1 MKKIAISSLIGGI
14 LLATGAQAEFTGNVA
29 LSSDYMFRGV
39 SQTDN
44 TPAISGGFDYSH
56 ESGFYAGV
64 WASNVDSGF
73 FDEANVEIDTYLGY
87 AGGSDNFSYDVGF
100 LRYNYPGTG
109 TNDNNTNE
117 VYGSV
122 GYDFGVVAVS
132 AGVAVSNDFFGLDN
146 AEYYSLGA
154 DIPVGDY
161 SIALGYGI
169 QDVDDAQNYD
179 HYSVGISGEVSE
191 LGLGLDLTWHSADS
205 DADIFAGDDNLTD
218 SRVVFTVSKSL

>member
-1 MKKIAISSLIGGI
+1 MNKIAISSLIGGI
-14 LLATGAQAEFTGNVA
+14 LLATGAQAEITGNVA

-39 SQTDN
+39 SQTDS

-64 WASNVDSGF
+64 WASNIDSGF
-73 FDEANVEIDTYLGY
+73 YSEANVEIDTYFGY

-100 LRYNYPGTG
+100 LRYNYPGTSFDD
-109 TNDNNTNE
+109 NDTNE

-122 GYDFGVVAVS
+122 GYDFGVVSVS
-132 AGVAVSNDFFGLDN
+132 AGVAVSSDFYGADN
-146 AEYYSLGA
+146 SEYYSFGA

-169 QDVDDAQNYD
+169 QDVDDYQNYD
-179 HYSVGISGEVSE
+179 HYSVGISGEVAN
-191 LGLGLDLTWHSADS
+191 LGLDLTWYSADS
-205 DADIFAGDDNLTD
+205 DADDYAGDDNLTD
-218 SRVVFTVSKSL
+218 SRLVFTVSKSL

>member
-1 MKKIAISSLIGGI
+1 MNKIAISSLIGGI
-14 LLATGAQAEFTGNVA
+14 LLATGAQAEITGNVA

-64 WASNVDSGF
+64 WASNIDSDF
-73 FDEANVEIDTYLGY
+73 YSEANVEIDTYFGY

-100 LRYNYPGTG
+100 LRYNYPGTSFDD
-109 TNDNNTNE
+109 NDTNE

-122 GYDFGVVAVS
+122 GYDFGAVAVS
-132 AGVAVSNDFFGLDN
+132 AGIAVSSDFYGGDN
-146 AEYYSLGA
+146 SEYYSFGA

-169 QDVDDAQNYD
+169 QDVDDYQNYD
-179 HYSVGISGEVSE
+179 HYSVGISGEMAN
-191 LGLGLDLTWHSADS
+191 LGLDLTWYSADS
-205 DADIFAGDDNLTD
+205 DADTYAGDDNLTD

>member
-1 MKKIAISSLIGGI
+1 MNKIAISSLIGGI
-14 LLATGAQAEFTGNVA
+14 LLATGAQAEITGNVA

-39 SQTDN
+39 SQTDS
-44 TPAISGGFDYSH
+44 TPSISGGFDYSH

-64 WASNVDSGF
+64 WAANVDENF
-73 FDEANVEIDTYLGY
+73 FPGANIEIDTYFGY

-100 LRYNYPGTG
+100 LRYNYPGIESS
-109 TNDNNTNE
+109 DINTNE

-132 AGVAVSNDFFGLDN
+132 AGVAVSSDFFGLDN
-146 AEYYSLGA
+146 AEYYSFGA

-169 QDVDDAQNYD
+169 QDMDDAQNYD
-179 HYSVGISGEVSE
+179 HYSVGISGEMAN
-191 LGLGLDLTWHSADS
+191 LGLDLTWHSSDS
-205 DADIFAGDDNLTD
+205 DAERFAGDNLTD